1 MSPESPLRIYS
12 RSRSDEVLTKL
23 RKAMETIEKDIEG
36 NDGLY
41 PFNNGKLSL
50 AEVCRRASIHKIT
63 LQGEKHSTTTKV
75 VVKEWL
81 QNLDKLVVVGAKTVR
96 KRVTASA
103 DEWRDRYFEIAR
115 KYNEMYAINIV
126 SMQSKLDEAQSRI
139 ADLESENIA
148 LRIKL
153 STGGVSLITDGRS
166 KKDIS

>member
-1 MSPESPLRIYS
+1 MNPESPLRIYS
-12 RSRSDEVLTKL
+12 RLRSDEVLTKL
-23 RKAMETIEKDIEG
+23 KTAMEAIEQDIEE

-63 LQGEKHSTTTKV
+63 LQGEKHRATTKV

-81 QNLDKLVVVGAKTVR
+81 QNLNKLSVVGAKMVR
-96 KRVTASA
+96 KRVTSSA
-103 DEWRDRYFEIAR
+103 DEWRDRYLAIAR

-126 SMQSKLDEAQSRI
+126 SMQNKLNEAQNRI
-139 ADLESENIA
+139 ADLESENMA

-153 STGGVSLITDGRS
+153 SPDGVSSITNRRR